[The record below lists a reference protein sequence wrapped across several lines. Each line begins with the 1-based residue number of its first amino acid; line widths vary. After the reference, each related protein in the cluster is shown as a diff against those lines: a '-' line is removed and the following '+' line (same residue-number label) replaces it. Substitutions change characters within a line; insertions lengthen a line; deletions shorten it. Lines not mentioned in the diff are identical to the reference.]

1 MKNSKVFYGWWIV
14 LGAAV
19 VLAVIGQASVTV
31 ANLFQLPVTE
41 EFGISNSQFV
51 ISNSLVLGVGIFL
64 SPFIFKKLVTGNFR
78 LIYSIAV
85 IVQLQVLFMMLV
97 YF

>member
-1 MKNSKVFYGWWIV
+1 MVDRVRRSYRTSSDGP
-14 LGAAV
+14 
-19 VLAVIGQASVTV
+19 ASVAV